1 MASFDDIEGRVE
13 IDLDSN
19 TFSVERNGKVKS
31 YDIDDDADFLN
42 RMVNSG
48 NIDVIVWTDYEEQEY
63 EVYSQRI

>member
-19 TFSVERNGKVKS
+19 TFSVGRDGKVKS
-31 YDIDDDADFLN
+31 YDLDDDAEFLN

-48 NIDVIVWTDYEEQEY
+48 NIDVIVWTDYKEQEY